1 MRELERDNPETPE
14 SEAAVLS
21 SSAHL
26 TIVGAGRL
34 GGSLASAAKAAG
46 LEVTVAG
53 REDAASASGGAD
65 VVLLCVP
72 DGEIEAACEVAA
84 TAESRPEFIGHTS
97 GATTLNYLSAAVA
110 AGAATFSLHPLQTFA
125 DAETDPTGAPCAIA
139 GSTPDAA
146 MLAAEL
152 AERLGMHP
160 FAVPEE
166 HRAAYHAA
174 ASIASNFLIALEE
187 SASALMERSGVSQ
200 DARELLSPLVLRTAA
215 NWSEGGAEALTGP
228 IARGDAAT
236 VDRQRAAIA
245 ELAPE
250 LGDMYEALV
259 ARTRAVAEESS

>member
-1 MRELERDNPETPE
+1 
-14 SEAAVLS
+14 
-21 SSAHL
+21 
-26 TIVGAGRL
+26 
-34 GGSLASAAKAAG
+34 
-46 LEVTVAG
+46 
-53 REDAASASGGAD
+53 
-65 VVLLCVP
+65 
-72 DGEIEAACEVAA
+72 
-84 TAESRPEFIGHTS
+84 
-97 GATTLNYLSAAVA
+97 
-110 AGAATFSLHPLQTFA
+110 
-125 DAETDPTGAPCAIA
+125 
-139 GSTPDAA
+139 

-152 AERLGMHP
+152 AERLGMRP

-187 SASALMERSGVSQ
+187 SAAALMERSGVSG